1 MVGRLKERYNSFK
14 ENDDSA
20 RRNLKVKKK
29 SGWQLVTESV
39 QAFQHSILRT
49 VEPDQEGSGEKTVLH
64 RAELG
69 ESQSEGLWKY

>member
-29 SGWQLVTESV
+29 VWMTNNLSLRVCKHFST
-39 QAFQHSILRT
+39 AF
-49 VEPDQEGSGEKTVLH
+49 
-64 RAELG
+64 
-69 ESQSEGLWKY
+69 